1 MAKKVR
7 DGGTKI
13 LMNTSLRA
21 GDVVMVIAGG
31 NKKKGKTLKGPTG
44 KILRFLPKRNRVVV
58 EGLNLVKRHKRAMTS
73 NEQSGVITKEG
84 SIDISNVMFYS
95 EELKRPVRLK
105 SKALEDGRK
114 VRGYIHPKTK
124 KFETIDA

>member
-31 NKKKGKTLKGPTG
+31 NKKKGKTLKGQTG